1 MRESKT
7 NYQQVSYVTGKLIG
21 HLIPIILAIYL
32 MFYEDA
38 LGILVTLLIAVTKY
52 PRNDWRVGGFVLA
65 CGLRGWNLSSWE
77 RDRGQSVRILKL
89 RSSQET

>member
-7 NYQQVSYVTGKLIG
+7 KYQQVSYVTGKLIG
-21 HLIPIILAIYL
+21 HVIPIILAIYL

-52 PRNDWRVGGFVLA
+52 PRNDWRTSGFALLVA
-65 CGLRGWNLSSWE
+65 
-77 RDRGQSVRILKL
+77 
-89 RSSQET
+89 